1 MVGIWYVACIASIR
15 SIRNDCVVRRRA
27 ARALR
32 CLVCI
37 DTVDLLLCQKYTVE
51 TLSKVAFMDNSEEVR
66 IESAKALSSWA
77 MVQVIPI
84 SRHDTLLHA
93 LVHTLFSETTA
104 CADAASAAILYQA
117 TATSNHLTMASNDR
131 FMASLF
137 RLVYHEMASTETREN
152 AVMTFFHLSTTQHD
166 LVMQQKGRILHVFVQ
181 VLAGNIVDNFSH
193 DCKHSCVD
201 AIQQLAS
208 QDSIRGDIA
217 KHSGLMLALLHYSAS
232 VQDMSRKDTAKKT
245 IMTLV
250 PYL

>member
-1 MVGIWYVACIASIR
+1 VYDMAC
-15 SIRNDCVVRRRA
+15 V
-27 ARALR
+27 
-32 CLVCI
+32 
-37 DTVDLLLCQKYTVE
+37 DTIDLLFCQKYTVE
-51 TLSKVAFMDNSEEVR
+51 ILSKVAFMDNSEEVR

-77 MVQVIPI
+77 MVQVVPI
-84 SRHDTLLHA
+84 SCHDTLLYA

-104 CADAASAAILYQA
+104 CADAASGAILFQA

-131 FMASLF
+131 LMAALC

-152 AVMTFFHLSTTQHD
+152 AVMTFFHFSSTQPD

-181 VLAGNIVDNFSH
+181 VLSGNIVDSFSH
-193 DCKHSCVD
+193 DCKNSCVD
-201 AIQQLAS
+201 AIQQLS
-208 QDSIRGDIA
+208 SRDNIRGDIA
-217 KHSGLMLALLHYSAS
+217 KHSGLVIALLHYSAS